1 MTPETD
7 SKSSDHIG
15 FWSCATVP
23 TEFARKLERERDEA
37 RKRIADDL
45 DNTPLAA
52 LIDVARAA
60 AQLVTVPPSVTHH
73 NYEALLTDALIALR
87 ETGKAEWL

>member
-52 LIDVARAA
+52 LIEVARAA
-60 AQLVTVPPSVTHH
+60 NRLVAAHTSVTHH
-73 NYEALLTDALIALR
+73 NYEALLIDALIALR